1 MAVVHSFRLKN
12 GDHELEK
19 ILADMTGREKGDF
32 IREALDFYIRYGD
45 KINRIDDIYSGI
57 QEILT
62 RLDGMS
68 FGQSVDH
75 EGNREV
81 EQDRDDYEQILS
93 ESVRDL
99 LNL

>member
-1 MAVVHSFRLKN
+1 MAAVHSFRLKN

-19 ILADMTGREKGDF
+19 ILAGMTGREKGDF

-57 QEILT
+57 KEIMS
-62 RLDGMS
+62 RLDGIS
-68 FGQSVDH
+68 AGQSV
-75 EGNREV
+75 
-81 EQDRDDYEQILS
+81 LS
-93 ESVRDL
+93 IKEPNMEDGIDEAEKVLKGSIEEL